1 MGIANW
7 SIHVLPI
14 FFDGISEVS
23 SSEYGAIEVIERRIA
38 FNVRGEILA
47 GVGAHARLRV
57 PPVVAGA
64 PRKDCN
70 AHTTS

>member
-7 SIHVLPI
+7 SIHVIPI

-23 SSEYGAIEVIERRIA
+23 SSEYGAIEVVEGRIA
-38 FNVRGEILA
+38 FNVRGEILVEVA
-47 GVGAHARLRV
+47 AHARLRV
-57 PPVVAGA
+57 PPVVTGT
-64 PRKDCN
+64 PRKDFN